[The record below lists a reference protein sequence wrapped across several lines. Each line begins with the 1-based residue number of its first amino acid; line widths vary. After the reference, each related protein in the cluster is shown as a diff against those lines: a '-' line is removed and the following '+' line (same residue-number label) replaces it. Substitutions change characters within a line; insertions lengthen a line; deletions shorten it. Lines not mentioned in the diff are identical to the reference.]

1 MLLPVFSFTERAVFL
16 FQGKPK
22 CMAAIPIWKDKVIDL
37 GGASVEFR
45 ITTGGNTI
53 YSGKAIARPGEAN
66 AKVRIND
73 ICADFLVN
81 ALPTIT
87 DRTFTSFALPSF
99 VVQKKSGGTWS
110 TIDTITFYNDWS
122 YDYGFSGVLLSDPI
136 NGKVTADMFILYS
149 RLNLTSNL
157 VATYHKTGG
166 TTTNRT
172 STISPTPN
180 DGTSAFDVGAVSDT
194 IKVVIGSL
202 TYNVVPDCYKY
213 ALYYINAYGGWDHLL
228 VEGTDLEAD
237 SLERHFREQEYD
249 NGNISNRGRVNYV
262 NEVTKSWTLNTGL
275 LTDDQASRMYHLI
288 NSPLVYL
295 CEIASST
302 FIPVVITTNTCE
314 YKTYRNQGN
323 RMFNYQLTIELA
335 QNRIR
340 R

>member
-45 ITTGGNTI
+45 ITIGGNTI
-53 YSGKAIARPGEAN
+53 YSGKAMARPGEAN

-73 ICADFLVN
+73 ICADYLVN

-136 NGKVTADMFILYS
+136 NGKVTEDMFILYS
-149 RLNLTSNL
+149 RLNLTANL

-213 ALYYINAYGGWDHLL
+213 ALYYINAFGGWDHLL

-249 NGNISNRGRVNYV
+249 NGNIQNRGRVNYV

-275 LTDDQASRMYHLI
+275 LTDDQASRMHHLI
-288 NSPLVYL
+288 NSPLVFL

>member
-1 MLLPVFSFTERAVFL
+1 
-16 FQGKPK
+16 
-22 CMAAIPIWKDKVIDL
+22 MAAIPIWKDKVIDL
-37 GGASVEFR
+37 GAASVEFR
-45 ITTGGNTI
+45 ITSGGNTI

-73 ICADFLVN
+73 ICADFL
-81 ALPTIT
+81 AHSLPTMT
-87 DRTFTSFALPSF
+87 DRTFTSFGLPSF
-99 VVQKKSGGTWS
+99 VVQKKSGGSWS
-110 TIDTITFYNDWS
+110 TVDTITFYNDWS
-122 YDYGFSGVLLSDPI
+122 YDYGFSGVLISDPI

-149 RLNLTSNL
+149 KLNITSNI
-157 VATYHKTGG
+157 VATYHKSGG

-172 STISPTPN
+172 SSVSPTPN
-180 DGTSAFDVGAVSDT
+180 NGTSAFDVGAVSDT

-202 TYNVVPDCYKY
+202 TYPVVADCYKY
-213 ALYYINAYGGWDHLL
+213 ALYYVNAYGGWDQIL
-228 VEGTDLEAD
+228 VEGTDLETD
-237 SLERHFREQEYD
+237 SMERHIREQEYD
-249 NGNISNRGRVNYV
+249 NTNIQNRGRVNYV

-275 LTDDQASRMYHLI
+275 LTDDEASRMHHLL

-295 CEIASST
+295 CEIASTT

>member
-1 MLLPVFSFTERAVFL
+1 
-16 FQGKPK
+16 
-22 CMAAIPIWKDKVIDL
+22 MAAIPIWKDKVIDL

>member
-1 MLLPVFSFTERAVFL
+1 
-16 FQGKPK
+16 
-22 CMAAIPIWKDKVIDL
+22 MAAIPIWKDKVIDL
-37 GGASVEFR
+37 GAASVEFR
-45 ITTGGNTI
+45 ITSGGNTI
-53 YSGKAIARPGEAN
+53 YSGKSIARPGEAN

-73 ICADFLVN
+73 ICADFLSN

-87 DRTFTSFALPSF
+87 DRTFTSFSLPSF
-99 VVQKKSGGTWS
+99 VVQKKSGGSWS
-110 TIDTITFYNDWS
+110 TIDTIDFYNDWS
-122 YDYGFSGVLLSDPI
+122 YDYGFSGVLISDPI

-149 RLNLTSNL
+149 KLNITSNI
-157 VATYHKTGG
+157 VATYHKSGG

-172 STISPTPN
+172 SSVSPTPN
-180 DGTSAFDVGAVSDT
+180 NGTSAFDVGAVSDT

-202 TYNVVPDCYKY
+202 TYPVVADCYKY
-213 ALYYINAYGGWDHLL
+213 ALYYVNAYGGWDHLL

-237 SLERHFREQEYD
+237 SLERHIREQEYD
-249 NGNISNRGRVNYV
+249 NTNIQNRGRVNYV

-275 LTDDQASRMYHLI
+275 LTDDQASRMHHLL

-295 CEIASST
+295 CEIASTT

>member
-1 MLLPVFSFTERAVFL
+1 MLLPVFSFTESAVFL

-45 ITTGGNTI
+45 ITIGGNTI

-73 ICADFLVN
+73 ICADFLAN

-87 DRTFTSFALPSF
+87 DRTFTSFGLPSF
-99 VVQKKSGGTWS
+99 VVQKKSGGSWS
-110 TIDTITFYNDWS
+110 TIDTISFYNDWS
-122 YDYGFSGVLLSDPI
+122 YDYGFTSDVLSDPV

-149 RLNLTSNL
+149 KKELNANISA
-157 VATYHKTGG
+157 VYHKSGG
-166 TTTNRT
+166 TTSTRT
-172 STISPTPN
+172 SSVSPIPN
-180 DGTSAFDVGAVSDT
+180 AGTSAFDVGAVSDT

-202 TYNVVPDCYKY
+202 TYPVVADCYKY

-237 SLERHFREQEYD
+237 SLERHIREQEYD

-262 NEVTKSWTLNTGL
+262 NEVAKSWTLNTGL
-275 LTDDQASRMYHLI
+275 LNDVQASKMHHLI
-288 NSPLVYL
+288 NSPLVFL

-302 FIPVVITTNTCE
+302 FIPVVITNTGCE

>member
-1 MLLPVFSFTERAVFL
+1 
-16 FQGKPK
+16 
-22 CMAAIPIWKDKVIDL
+22 MAAIPIWKDKVIDL

-45 ITTGGNTI
+45 ITIGGNTI

-73 ICADFLVN
+73 ICADFLAN

-99 VVQKKSGGTWS
+99 VVQKKSGGSWS

-122 YDYGFSGVLLSDPI
+122 YDYGFSSDVLSYPI
-136 NGKVTADMFILYS
+136 NGRVTSDMFILHS
-149 RLNLTSNL
+149 QKNINASQS
-157 VATYHKTGG
+157 ATYTKSNG
-166 TTTNRT
+166 TSTARMI
-172 STISPTPN
+172 TISPTPA
-180 DGTSAFDVGAVSDT
+180 DGTCVYDVGAVSD
-194 IKVVIGSL
+194 VVKINIGL
-202 TYNVVPDCYKY
+202 TKYIVVDDCYRY
-213 ALYYINAYGGWDHLL
+213 ALYYVNAYGGWDHLL
-228 VEGTDLEAD
+228 VEGNDIETDT
-237 SLERHFREQEYD
+237 LERHFREQEYD

-262 NEVTKSWTLNTGL
+262 NEVTKSWTLNTGV
-275 LTDDQASRMYHLI
+275 LTDDEASRMHHLI

-314 YKTYRNQGN
+314 YKTYKNQGN
-323 RMFNYQLTIELA
+323 RMFNYQLGIELA

>member
-1 MLLPVFSFTERAVFL
+1 
-16 FQGKPK
+16 
-22 CMAAIPIWKDKVIDL
+22 MAAIPIWKDKVVDL

-45 ITTGGNTI
+45 ITPGGNTI

-73 ICADFLVN
+73 ICADYLSH

-87 DRTFTSFALPSF
+87 DRTFTSFALPAF
-99 VVQKKSGGTWS
+99 VVEKKSGGSWT

-149 RLNLTSNL
+149 RLNITANIS
-157 VATYHKTGG
+157 ATYHKTDG
-166 TTTNRT
+166 TTSTRT
-172 STISPTPN
+172 SSVSPTPN
-180 DGTSAFDVGAVSDT
+180 DGTSAFDAGAVSDT
-194 IKVVIGSL
+194 AKVVIGSL
-202 TYNVVPDCYKY
+202 TYPVVADCYKY
-213 ALYYINAYGGWDHLL
+213 ALYYVNAYGGWDHLL
-228 VEGTDLEAD
+228 VEGNDIEVD
-237 SLERHFREQEYD
+237 SLARHTMDREYD
-249 NGNISNRGRVNYV
+249 NTNIVNRGRVNYV
-262 NEVTKSWTLNTGL
+262 NEVTKSWSLNTGL
-275 LTDDQASRMYHLI
+275 LTDDEASRMHHLV
-288 NSPLVYL
+288 NSPLVFL
-295 CEIASST
+295 CEIASAT
-302 FIPVVITTNTCE
+302 FIPVVITDTSCE